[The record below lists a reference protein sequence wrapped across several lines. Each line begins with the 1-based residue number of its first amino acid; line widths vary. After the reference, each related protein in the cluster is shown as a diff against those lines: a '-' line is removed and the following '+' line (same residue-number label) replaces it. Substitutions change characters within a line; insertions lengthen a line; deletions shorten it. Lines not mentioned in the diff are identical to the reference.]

1 MLGLPSTTEVSQR
14 LPKEAFYRN
23 MTLDAKVKAQFVSG
37 IERIVVVNAV
47 RPGTAN
53 IVDGKHA
60 HEILVVEV
68 EPKGGEVPEAVV
80 QTVLKANPNPMVVVD
95 GATGAV
101 WAKASGR
108 TVRSKGVGALKLVG
122 PTMDE
127 AWDSIL
133 AQLAF
138 EEEDG
143 ADIQARLDRKEA
155 IEALEREVEALDR
168 KCRKEQQIARR
179 NELFAQ
185 LRDKNAELRALKE
198 DQ

>member
-23 MTLDAKVKAQFVSG
+23 MDLDQRVKAQFVSG
-37 IERIVVVNAV
+37 VERIVVVNAV

-53 IVDGKHA
+53 LADGKTV
-60 HEILVVEV
+60 HEILFVEV
-68 EPKGGEVPEAVV
+68 EPRGEEVPEAVV
-80 QTVLKANPNPMVVVD
+80 QTVLGANRNPMVVVD
-95 GATGAV
+95 AKTCRV
-101 WAKASGR
+101 CAKASGR
-108 TVRSKGVGALKLVG
+108 TVRSEGVETIRLVG

-143 ADIQARLDRKEA
+143 ANIQARLDRKEA

-168 KCRKEQQIARR
+168 KCRREQQIARR

-185 LRDKNAELRALKE
+185 LREKKAELAALKE